1 MDVMRFGYRYWRRN
15 MPMAVF
21 AQILSFIALLAELF
35 IPIVQEML
43 VDYVIFDDVAK
54 TDGVFSFMLNGRY
67 GDIHTFRLFI
77 SLSVLFIILLSVRI
91 VFVYVRNIYCLYQ
104 YVLCHFL

>member
-43 VDYVIFDDVAK
+43 VDYVIFESDKPFLVSS
-54 TDGVFSFMLNGRY
+54 FS
-67 GDIHTFRLFI
+67 DTAI
-77 SLSVLFIILLSVRI
+77 
-91 VFVYVRNIYCLYQ
+91 
-104 YVLCHFL
+104 